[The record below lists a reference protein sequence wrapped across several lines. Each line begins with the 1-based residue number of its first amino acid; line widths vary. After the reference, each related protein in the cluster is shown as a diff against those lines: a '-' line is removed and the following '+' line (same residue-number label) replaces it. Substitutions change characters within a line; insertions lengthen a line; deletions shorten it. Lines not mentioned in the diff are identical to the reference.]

1 MHKFCALFLF
11 ATSLTFTSC
20 ETLPS
25 SSQNVG
31 IIFYKDDIFI
41 PTDFQLSYL
50 TSTLSNLKYTEDIN
64 HFYEEKYEMKIAL
77 TNPSDTLYVDLD
89 SGECYLQS
97 ISKTAYI
104 DVDSLN
110 QLNEKLEYERKLY
123 KITFSNNIFGIKED
137 YYAPYTEIQYYVLNN
152 QEGIAWT
159 FIDDKAIAEGE
170 KTKYQNKDCYQFSIV
185 TPEKDTY
192 IDINYVKPL
201 YININNNLENISR
214 VEKEKT
220 YYSHNPY
227 QFVEHYYS
235 DEQEDIILFQR
246 LFDLPLYLI
255 PYDQGEKGG
264 YDITYKGYDNT
275 QTITFSIYHGCIYLD
290 GNYYKLAQDGDFD
303 FSLKA
308 TKTYSFYQKDTITIN
323 SFLND
328 KEVSFSSLS
337 SIEFIEDTVRDHRPI
352 FYIKDTSNPTMLI
365 NIFDATHFSFK
376 QNNTEQFYKIVSSED
391 FSALF

>member
-11 ATSLTFTSC
+11 TISLTFTSC

-104 DVDSLN
+104 DIDNLN

-170 KTKYQNKDCYQFSIV
+170 KTKYQNKDCYQFSIG
-185 TPEKDTY
+185 
-192 IDINYVKPL
+192 L
-201 YININNNLENISR
+201 WA
-214 VEKEKT
+214 
-220 YYSHNPY
+220 
-227 QFVEHYYS
+227 
-235 DEQEDIILFQR
+235 
-246 LFDLPLYLI
+246 
-255 PYDQGEKGG
+255 
-264 YDITYKGYDNT
+264 T
-275 QTITFSIYHGCIYLD
+275 Q
-290 GNYYKLAQDGDFD
+290 
-303 FSLKA
+303 
-308 TKTYSFYQKDTITIN
+308 
-323 SFLND
+323 
-328 KEVSFSSLS
+328 
-337 SIEFIEDTVRDHRPI
+337 
-352 FYIKDTSNPTMLI
+352 
-365 NIFDATHFSFK
+365 
-376 QNNTEQFYKIVSSED
+376 
-391 FSALF
+391 